1 MSLSIKR
8 GDIIELSIEK
18 MAIGGFGIARVNRF
32 VIFVKGAVA
41 GDKVKARVY
50 KKKKDY
56 AEAKVLEVITPSINR
71 VEAKCPYF
79 NSCGGCQWQH
89 IKYEAQLSYKHM
101 LVEEAISQ
109 IGKLNNV
116 PVLETL
122 PSPEVFEYRN
132 KMEFT
137 FSNKP
142 WVISKSEQS
151 EKPPFALGLHIP
163 GSFDRVIDIQ
173 NCLLQPDKGNKILD
187 VVRQYVRKTQIPV
200 YDMKNHTGF
209 WRFLTLR
216 NSKAFGDWMVNIIT
230 ADEAQQ
236 VVGPL
241 VDEMRK
247 KIGGIK
253 TVVNNISKKKAAVA
267 IGDKEVV
274 IFGEGYIEDKIGDFI
289 FRISANS
296 FFQTN
301 SKGAERL
308 YNKVKEY
315 AELSGTEEILDL
327 YSGTGTIP
335 IFLSR
340 QAKRIIGIEINK
352 DAVKDARKNC
362 EINGVDNCVFIVGD
376 IKEIFSKMDPNI
388 KPDVII
394 ADPPR
399 PGIHKDVLKGIIEL
413 GAERLVYVSCNPAT
427 LARDLSILSQAYEVK
442 EIQPVDMFPH
452 THHIEVVAKCV
463 KK

>member
-142 WVISKSEQS
+142 WVISKSEQG

-173 NCLLQPDKGNKILD
+173 SCLLQPDKGNKILD

>member
-1 MSLSIKR
+1 MNALVKK
-8 GDIIELSIEK
+8 GDVIELTIEK
-18 MAIGGFGIARVNRF
+18 MAIGGFGIARLDRY

-41 GDKVKARVY
+41 GDKVKARIY

-71 VEAKCPYF
+71 VEAKCMYF
-79 NSCGGCQWQH
+79 NHCGGCQWQH
-89 IKYEAQLSYKHM
+89 IKYEAQLDYKHM
-101 LVEEAISQ
+101 LVEETISKL
-109 IGKLNNV
+109 GKFHDV
-116 PVLETL
+116 PVLETI
-122 PSPEVFEYRN
+122 PSPEIFGYRN

-142 WVISKSEQS
+142 WVIPYTEQS
-151 EKPPFALGLHIP
+151 QKPPFALGLHIP
-163 GSFDRVIDIQ
+163 GSFDRVIDIKS
-173 NCLLQPDKGNKILD
+173 CLLQPSKGNEILD
-187 VVRQYVRKTQIPV
+187 VVRQYVRKTEIPV

-230 ADEAQQ
+230 SDEAQQ
-236 VVGPL
+236 VIAPL
-241 VDEMRK
+241 AEEICK
-247 KIGGIK
+247 KVSGIK
-253 TVVNNISKKKAAVA
+253 TVLNNISKKKAAVA
-267 IGDKEVV
+267 IGDKEV
-274 IFGEGYIEDKIGDFI
+274 IMYGEGYIEDKIGDFV

-301 SKGAERL
+301 PKGAEKL
-308 YNKVKEY
+308 YDKVKEY

-335 IFLSR
+335 IFLSK
-340 QAKRIIGIEINK
+340 QAKRIIGIEINE

-362 EINGVDNCVFIVGD
+362 ELNGIDNCVFIVGD
-376 IKEIFSKMDPNI
+376 IRETLSEVDSKI
-388 KPDVII
+388 KPDVVI

-399 PGIHKDVLKGIIEL
+399 PGIHKDVLKGIIEM
-413 GAERLVYVSCNPAT
+413 GAKRLIYVSCNPAT
-427 LARDLSILSQAYEVK
+427 MARDLSILSQSYEIK

-452 THHIEVVAKCV
+452 THHIEIVAKCV